1 MSEEKAINKK
11 DLNRGYV
18 YFGNSTLEI
27 GVQNLGQLND
37 LISNVELKQKELQE
51 AVRELARFKLK
62 INFQQTQLTHQPTNH
77 TE

>member
-18 YFGNSTLEI
+18 YFDNSTLEI